1 MAQSVT
7 QLNLYKIDQMEIPGE
22 GGGSVYRVS
31 EEFPLRNDGSNY
43 ATQSSIQI
51 EEGSLWAVATM
62 TPRLYPSKD
71 DGKYD
76 YAVAPAISDLG
87 GDIDIFTDAN
97 IDKTTATIYRA
108 KKAAAGTM
116 IFKPISQSTAA
127 YSLAD
132 RVYFN
137 YVGGLSGLTYKT
149 ERSVEMYTVDGVTY
163 RLDRVDLPKDQ
174 RFNISTSNDFSST
187 LQLNGVEPGTTNELS
202 SSKYYYATSQMIGS
216 VSAKRLKETYTT
228 TLAPAYP
235 APVFLAV
242 TENSNTAKTISYVEF
257 EPNEDRS
264 LYDYEYVAYL
274 PSITGGDKTDQ
285 AMVVSN
291 RLPVKGEGMNGLF
304 SGGKVDIST
313 EMITVEF
320 DEEILPIGFSSS
332 KRYVFTG
339 GNFHGKVYVKTK
351 KDNDGATISGEW
363 DGIVVRSRS
372 ANDIMNEFASNHDL
386 LDKLVNGTDPLRYS
400 TKPILHD
407 NPAYKDQTSIS
418 VPNKNNE
425 GATDHDLVYME
436 RRRTLTGVDCNI
448 NRVAAG
454 GLASVVNIQD
464 NLGNILSD
472 DLSANAEFVSVANVK
487 LTTAPLVSV
496 RDEKHYFAR
505 GTEAGFNLASGSSS
519 NVLSLSVIETLSLA
533 FCRDGKIMA
542 IVPASSKS
550 GNGVDLSLISIS
562 SGGGSYNLKAVSPV
576 VFDEICIFNSGGL
589 KLEVGNALK
598 VNYAF
603 VGSEANSEIRLSKEG
618 RAAYNAV
625 VNGRQGS
632 DDYELY
638 VHSYSTPAN
647 INGGTV
653 KAGSDGKGNFV
664 GKETESE
671 NLTNLLSLGTLG
683 MGWAEM
689 KLDAVGTGAAADHE
703 QLFPAG
709 SRVNFVISSTKVLN
723 LGVGTG
729 NTITFFTRKNVRRET
744 DGSIKSIEWDAS
756 HKYVLSATVLQLGV
770 VSVAG
775 EQVVSMVAPCDFS
788 GVRLDI
794 NDGLVNVGGTNIYYA
809 SVTPPPYSPHKCQL
823 GIPSKIFLDKTQVIY
838 YDENGTVIPEDTE
851 YVDTEEYTPAWDTSV
866 AARLEWSFDTDSDGQ
881 TRIPQGSSATIDP
894 QTGEISNID
903 MDGEYVVRYA
913 VPGHDTCIETV
924 TYVVDRKRYED
935 AYDDEIRNIIGD
947 GLVIQN
953 KRGEDAAYAL
963 SLDSHGISTG
973 ELLQIKDAL
982 DNPDNVLDGR
992 FSTYA
997 TVAKGLAV
1005 AQNNIILGV
1014 KALNGEHF
1022 GTDNGAGR
1030 LKYPVRIGFVVED
1043 NVTGLGVKALNYLQM
1058 RLYDKSG
1065 EADDVYRALI
1075 EENATV
1081 GLDLIGQKTV
1091 AKKRYS
1097 ILVPAGTLL
1106 FNEFSLW
1113 NCGVADIDLN
1123 EIRIYGSFVE
1133 EVDPDN
1139 VNQNWAVGNHSDI
1152 ICKDATATPM
1162 NVSVVN
1168 AASAVLKNLDFIIDD
1183 DLDTAFELGNG
1194 AGVGQGQK
1202 IRIELGRVVQPT
1214 EKIGII
1220 TGNKYDVA
1228 DIEAGNW
1235 MTIRFYGPDKTAA
1248 ANATNAPARVASS
1261 TTAHTEVTDWEVLG
1275 ADVVGHGDRKGLYF
1289 VPTAPVAALELEL
1302 GKIATVANN
1311 NGIYGITVAPAVAN
1325 NVKFVEKVTPSGI
1338 EDTSA
1343 DRGDCCTVAIDAAG
1357 VATITAPTCISDIRV
1372 YLPDG
1377 KLSNALHNVGGETAS
1392 IQLTR
1397 GINLIYVT
1405 LADGHAATVKAL
1417 VK

>member
-1 MAQSVT
+1 
-7 QLNLYKIDQMEIPGE
+7 MEVPGDK
-22 GGGSVYRVS
+22 GSKVYRVS
-31 EEFPLRNDGSNY
+31 EELPLRNEGDHY
-43 ATQSSIQI
+43 ATQTSLQI
-51 EEGSLWAVATM
+51 ETGSLWAVANT
-62 TPRLYPSKD
+62 TPRLYPSTD
-71 DGKYD
+71 NGGYD
-76 YAVAPAISDLG
+76 YTVTPTISNLA
-87 GDIDIFTDAN
+87 GDIDIFTDAGK
-97 IDKTTATIYRA
+97 DARTTATIYRA
-108 KKAAAGTM
+108 TEAGAGTM
-116 IFKPISQSTAA
+116 IFKLASSQGTAA
-127 YSLAD
+127 YTLAD

-137 YVGGLSGLTYKT
+137 YVGELSGTKYKT
-149 ERSVEMYTVDGVTY
+149 ERSAEMHTVDGKTY
-163 RLDRVDLPKDQ
+163 RLDRVDLPKNQ

-187 LQLNGVEPGTTNELS
+187 GLLNNDVTPGDTKELS
-202 SSKYYYATSQMIGS
+202 SSKYYYAKSQMIGS
-216 VSAKRLKETYTT
+216 VSAIRSVDTFTT
-228 TLAPAYP
+228 TLTPANP
-235 APVFLAV
+235 APIFLAV

-257 EPNEDRS
+257 EPNDDHS
-264 LYDYEYVAYL
+264 LYDYDYVAYL
-274 PSITGGDKTDQ
+274 PAITGGKGTDQ
-285 AMVVSN
+285 AMVISN
-291 RLPVKGEGMNGLF
+291 RLPVEGEAMNGLL
-304 SGGKVDIST
+304 SGGKVDITTGS
-313 EMITVEF
+313 ITVEF
-320 DEEILPIGFSSS
+320 DEAAGAIDFTAS
-332 KRYVFTG
+332 KRYVFTD
-339 GNFHGKVYVKTK
+339 GNFHGKVYLSIKRDT
-351 KDNDGATISGEW
+351 DGATVSDTWE
-363 DGIVVRSRS
+363 GILVRSRS
-372 ANDIMNEFASNHDL
+372 AEDIMTEFAGNDDL
-386 LDKLVNGTDPLRYS
+386 LDKLVNGTDPLLYS
-400 TKPILHD
+400 SKPILHD
-407 NPAYKDQTSIS
+407 NPARKDQTSIN
-418 VPNKNNE
+418 VPNKDND
-425 GATDHDLVYME
+425 GATPHELVYME

-496 RDEKHYFAR
+496 RDEKNYFAR
-505 GTEAGFNLASGSSS
+505 GTEAGFNLASGSST

-550 GNGVDLSLISIS
+550 GSGVDLSLISIS

-603 VGSEANSEIRLSKEG
+603 VGCEDNSEIRLGSTG
-618 RAAYNAV
+618 RAAYNAA
-625 VNGRQGS
+625 VNAKQGS
-632 DDYELY
+632 DDFELY
-638 VHSYSTPAN
+638 VHSYSTPAH
-647 INGGTV
+647 IKGGTV
-653 KAGSDGKGNFV
+653 KASNSTENNGNFV
-664 GKETESE
+664 GLESESE

-689 KLDAVGTGAAADHE
+689 RLDAVGTGAPADHE
-703 QLFPAG
+703 QIFPAG
-709 SRVNFVISSTKVLN
+709 SRVNFVISSAKVLN
-723 LGVGTG
+723 LGLGTG
-729 NTITFFTRKNVRRET
+729 NTITFLTRKNVERES
-744 DGSIKSIEWDAS
+744 DGSIKSIDWDSS

-770 VSVAG
+770 ASVAG

-788 GVRLDI
+788 GMRLDI
-794 NDGLVNVGGTNIYYA
+794 NDGLVNVGGTNVYYT

-838 YDENGTVIPEDTE
+838 HDQDGNVIPEDTE
-851 YVDTEEYTPAWDTSV
+851 YIDTEEYTPSWDTAV
-866 AARLEWSFDTDSDGQ
+866 APLLEWSFDTDINGQ
-881 TRIPQGSSATIDP
+881 PRIPQGTSASINP
-894 QTGEISNID
+894 QTGEIYDID
-903 MDGEYVVRYA
+903 MDGEYVVRYK

-924 TYVVDRKRYED
+924 TYVVDRKHYDD

-947 GLVIQN
+947 GMVIQN
-953 KRGEDAAYAL
+953 ENGKAAAYAL
-963 SLDSHGISTG
+963 SLDTHGISTG
-973 ELLQIKDAL
+973 ELLQIESAL
-982 DNPDNVLDGR
+982 NNPDNVLDGR

-997 TVAKGLAV
+997 TAAKGLSV

-1014 KALNGEHF
+1014 RALNGKRF
-1022 GTDNGAGR
+1022 GTDDGNGR
-1030 LKYPVRIGFVVED
+1030 LKYPVRIGFVVEE
-1043 NVTGLGVKALNYLQM
+1043 NVAGLGVKALNYLQM

-1065 EADDVYRALI
+1065 DADDVYRALI

-1081 GLDLIGQKTV
+1081 GLDLIGQKQV

-1097 ILVPAGTLL
+1097 ILVPAGTLI

-1113 NCGVADIDLN
+1113 NCGVANIDLN
-1123 EIRIYGSFVE
+1123 EIRIYGTFVE

-1139 VNQNWAVGNHSDI
+1139 VNKNWAVGNHSDI

-1168 AASAVLKNLDFIIDD
+1168 AASAVLKNLDFIVDD

-1202 IRIELGRVVQPT
+1202 IRIELGRVVKPT

-1228 DIEAGNW
+1228 DVEAGNW
-1235 MTIRFYGPDKTAA
+1235 MTIRFYGPDNTSP
-1248 ANATNAPARVASS
+1248 ANASHAPARVASS

-1275 ADVVGHGDRKGLYF
+1275 ADVIGHGDRKGLYF
-1289 VPTAPVAALELEL
+1289 VPNAPVAAIELEL

-1338 EDTSA
+1338 ENTAADQDT
-1343 DRGDCCTVAIDAAG
+1343 CCTVAIDAAG
-1357 VATITAPTCISDIRV
+1357 VATVTAPTSISDIRV

-1377 KLSNALHNVGGETAS
+1377 KLCNTLHNITDTTAS

-1397 GINLIYVT
+1397 GINLIQVT